1 MLVKDLIKEKRIQYG
16 LTMKEL
22 ADKVGVSEATVSRWE
37 SGELANM
44 KRTAIMKLAQSL
56 HISPYELLGLE
67 PVSGKNMVSIPI
79 LGHVIAG
86 EPMDAEENII
96 DYIAITPA
104 LAATGTFFALQVQGD
119 SMLPKLH
126 EGDTVIVRR
135 QPDVESG
142 DIAIVLVNGNEATVK
157 QVKKSPAGITLI
169 GYNVDVYPPHFY
181 SNEEIE
187 SLPVVVL
194 GKVVELRRSI

>member
-1 MLVKDLIKEKRIQYG
+1 MLVKDLIKERRLQHG

-22 ADKVGVSEATVSRWE
+22 ANKVGVSEATISRWE

-44 KRTAIMKLAQSL
+44 KRTAIMKLVQSL

-67 PVSGKNMVSIPI
+67 PISRKNMVSIPI
-79 LGHVIAG
+79 LGCVISR
-86 EPMDAEENII
+86 ESINAEENII
-96 DYIAITPA
+96 DYIAITSS
-104 LAATGTFFALQVQGD
+104 LAATGDFFAIQVHGD

-126 EGDTVIVRR
+126 DGDTVIVRK

-142 DIAIVLVNGNEATVK
+142 DIAIVLASEKEATARK
-157 QVKKSPAGITLI
+157 IKKSPSGITLI
-169 GYNVDVYPPHFY
+169 GYNIDVYPPHFY
-181 SNEEIE
+181 SNEQIE

-194 GKVVELRRSI
+194 GKVVELRRAL